1 MARALEAVDEHVKSL
16 EQMTAD
22 STNFLSDFMDVDDE
36 ILDSTDIC
44 DDSILQS
51 SNSNHQNS
59 NEIRGL
65 VHT

>member
-1 MARALEAVDEHVKSL
+1 MKSL

-36 ILDSTDIC
+36 MLDSTDIC

-51 SNSNHQNS
+51 PNSNHQNS